1 MKKEENMTTHFVTL
15 IQSAERVGPS
25 APPSSVGGRY
35 VPRTGLRGL
44 IARWMRAETAHEQ
57 RLAA

>member
-1 MKKEENMTTHFVTL
+1 MTTHFVTL

-35 VPRTGLRGL
+35 VPRTGLRAL

-57 RLAA
+57 QLAA